1 MKWWNS
7 NIGVCATHATVFAQL
22 ILDGYRHT
30 AYYICLGIIKYLH
43 CVVCMFFFRV
53 TDSFSVLF
61 LNAVAT
67 FFLLLTAVAER
78 STAFTC
84 SCCKFATRITR
95 SSRALRPATSV
106 PRWATTQ
113 LTRVLTGSNFCFLCC
128 LSPWHIIVA
137 CNVLTIAL
145 LGYLRL
151 KNVRSPREHILSKRQ
166 HVTAD
171 GRYA

>member
-67 FFLLLTAVAER
+67 FFSLTN
-78 STAFTC
+78 
-84 SCCKFATRITR
+84 SCRRKEYGVHVFMLQVRDED
-95 SSRALRPATSV
+95 
-106 PRWATTQ
+106 
-113 LTRVLTGSNFCFLCC
+113 
-128 LSPWHIIVA
+128 H
-137 CNVLTIAL
+137 AL
-145 LGYLRL
+145 LPGIEAGDVGP
-151 KNVRSPREHILSKRQ
+151 KMGDHAID
-166 HVTAD
+166 TGAD
-171 GRYA
+171 WF